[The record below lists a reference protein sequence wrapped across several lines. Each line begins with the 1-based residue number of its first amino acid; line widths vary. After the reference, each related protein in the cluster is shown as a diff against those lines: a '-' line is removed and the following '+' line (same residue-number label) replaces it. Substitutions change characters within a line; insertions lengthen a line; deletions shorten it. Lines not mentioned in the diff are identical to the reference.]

1 MWRSLGWIIPPY
13 AGAVTIVVSR
23 RGRVES
29 GADGRELG
37 ARWVWNDVVRGS
49 VGRVSRR
56 RATEGLV
63 VCGWHVSF
71 PVLIIHPNGRVW
83 TTMPNAPTSRGGAR
97 VDGASVAVKA
107 VGTESW
113 KLEAGWLKQERG
125 RAEQSFLRVPVAS

>member
-13 AGAVTIVVSR
+13 ADAVIVVSR

-37 ARWVWNDVVRGS
+37 ARWVRDDVVRGS

-71 PVLIIHPNGRVW
+71 PVLIINPSGRV
-83 TTMPNAPTSRGGAR
+83 
-97 VDGASVAVKA
+97 
-107 VGTESW
+107 
-113 KLEAGWLKQERG
+113 
-125 RAEQSFLRVPVAS
+125 